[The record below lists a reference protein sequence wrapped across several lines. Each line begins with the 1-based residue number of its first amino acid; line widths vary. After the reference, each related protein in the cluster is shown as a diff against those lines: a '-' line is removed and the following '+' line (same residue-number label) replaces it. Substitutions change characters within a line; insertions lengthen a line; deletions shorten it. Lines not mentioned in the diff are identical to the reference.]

1 MPFIV
6 ATYVSASSQGQRTHS
21 TRTKSSAE
29 QMAPEDPPL
38 RFDPCSIPD
47 VDDEVLREA
56 LLMCKDAA
64 KHIVGEGLH
73 PDKDKL
79 LSKLFDN
86 EKRMTWLQKC
96 SKKSIPRKLKAPVL
110 ACSRLARGG

>member
-38 RFDPCSIPD
+38 RFDLCSIPD
-47 VDDEVLREA
+47 VDDEVLCEA
-56 LLMCKDAA
+56 LDIFKVAA
-64 KHIVGEGLH
+64 NPINEVQDEDE
-73 PDKDKL
+73 DKKGG
-79 LSKLFDN
+79 
-86 EKRMTWLQKC
+86 
-96 SKKSIPRKLKAPVL
+96 SINDGNNVR
-110 ACSRLARGG
+110 